1 MIYTITYI
9 LNDHMDCIKCKG
21 KWQLIKQYYNLIE
34 QNAKIVKIQD
44 MLGDKVDIVAASRNI
59 LEERKLCQKK

>member
-9 LNDHMDCIKCKG
+9 LNDHMNCIKCECKE
-21 KWQLIKQYYNLIE
+21 QLIKQYRELIE

-44 MLGDKVDIVAASRNI
+44 MLGDKVDIVEI
-59 LEERKLCQKK
+59 H